1 MAHIA
6 LCTSL
11 YNPDWLK
18 ALCWAT
24 EQRWMNAGER
34 SPFPAG
40 YIRQTDLQW
49 QTHWHII
56 QKQGKQPTAEI
67 RMMTL
72 WHQGCNG
79 KGRKGTV
86 AAPEMTGDLL
96 NAALSWGSAFFIMNF
111 DVFLSKKC
119 PFTLV
124 IPHEGTS
131 GGGINSVAL
140 FQRWLLQ
147 VLSAVI
153 PDTVSKLLKA
163 NSRTWH

>member
-1 MAHIA
+1 MLERGVHF
-6 LCTSL
+6 LQDTSDKLTFSDKPTGTL
-11 YNPDWLK
+11 YKNK
-18 ALCWAT
+18 A
-24 EQRWMNAGER
+24 N
-34 SPFPAG
+34 SPQQKSGLGP
-40 YIRQTDLQW
+40 TD
-49 QTHWHII
+49 
-56 QKQGKQPTAEI
+56 
-67 RMMTL
+67 L

-111 DVFLSKKC
+111 NAFLSKKC

-140 FQRWLLQ
+140 FQRSLLQ
-147 VLSAVI
+147 VLSTVI

-163 NSRTWH
+163 NSRT